1 MTVQE
6 VDRQNRIAALVAETR
21 QSQGKRQD
29 RSRSYAAKLETV
41 RRRRVRRDMERYGF
55 RGA

>member
-1 MTVQE
+1 MTIQE

-21 QSQGKRQD
+21 QGKRQD

-55 RGA
+55 RGV

>member
-1 MTVQE
+1 MTIQE
-6 VDRQNRIAALVAETR
+6 VDRRNRMAALVAETR

-55 RGA
+55 RGV